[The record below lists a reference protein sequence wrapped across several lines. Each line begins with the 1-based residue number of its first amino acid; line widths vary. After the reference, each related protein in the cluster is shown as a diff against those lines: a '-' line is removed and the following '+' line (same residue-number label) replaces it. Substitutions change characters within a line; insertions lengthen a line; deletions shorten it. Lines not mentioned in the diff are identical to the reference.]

1 MVRGSSAGRLEGR
14 VSVVTG
20 AARGQGRSHAVALA
34 REGAAVVACDLA
46 EPIATVPYELATPAD
61 LDETVRRAAEAGRG
75 VNGPGALAVKAD
87 VRSSADMRRVVATAL
102 EEFGRVDHLVAN
114 AGICSYATLAAMTD
128 EIWQDTID
136 VNLTGCANAIRAVVG
151 PMTAQGFGRI
161 VVTASGAAR
170 TGMQN
175 LSHYSASKWGVV
187 GLVKSA
193 ALELGAHGITV
204 NAVLPATVETDMVVH
219 EAAFRLFRP
228 HLEHPTVED
237 LQAVLRTFNPM
248 GVPWVQPEDIT
259 RAVLFLL
266 EDDARY
272 VSGATIDVSAGASAK
287 YQ

>member
-1 MVRGSSAGRLEGR
+1 VSSVGRFDGR

-34 REGAAVVACDLA
+34 REGAAVVVCDLA

-61 LDETVRRAAEAGRG
+61 LDETVRLVEEAGGR
-75 VNGPGALAVKAD
+75 ALAVKAD
-87 VRSSADMRRVVATAL
+87 VRSSADMRRVVATAV
-102 EEFGRVDHLVAN
+102 EELGRVDHLVAN

-128 EIWQDTID
+128 EVWQDTID
-136 VNLTGCANAIRAVVG
+136 VNLTGAANAIRAVIE

-204 NAVLPATVETDMVVH
+204 NAVLPATVQTDMVVH